1 MRVHGRKVWL
11 TDGQVLAMLELAK
24 SRRLR
29 DYYLM
34 MLLRYSLRIGEVV
47 GGGTLHGIRTMDLR
61 ENGIHVRGKGGT
73 ERFIHLPQ
81 AFCGKL
87 AETAPRTPGE
97 RLFRMTERNA
107 EYLVKAYAKQAGV
120 PDWEYIS
127 PHRLR
132 AFFATDLKDRGYDPF
147 TIRDMMRH
155 KNVATTNTYV
165 GPPTPAK
172 QAQIVESL
180 N

>member
-1 MRVHGRKVWL
+1 MRVPGRKVWL
-11 TDGQVLAMLELAK
+11 TVEQAGAMLELAK
-24 SRRLR
+24 SRSLR

-47 GGGTLHGIRTMDLR
+47 GGETLHGIRTMDLR
-61 ENGIHVRGKGGT
+61 ENGVHVRGKGGT
-73 ERFIHLPQ
+73 ERFIHLPR
-81 AFCGKL
+81 AFCGEL
-87 AETAPRTPGE
+87 AKTAPRTPGE
-97 RLFRMTERNA
+97 RVFPMTERNA
-107 EYLVKAYAKQAGV
+107 EYFVKAYARRAGV

-155 KNVATTNTYV
+155 KNVSTTNTYV

-172 QAQIVESL
+172 QTEIIESL
-180 N
+180 D

>member
-1 MRVHGRKVWL
+1 MQIR
-11 TDGQVLAMLELAK
+11 QVAV
-24 SRRLR
+24 
-29 DYYLM
+29 
-34 MLLRYSLRIGEVV
+34 IGEVV
-47 GGGTLHGIRTMDLR
+47 GGETLHGIRTMDLR
-61 ENGIHVRGKGGT
+61 ENGVHVRGKGGT
-73 ERFIHLPQ
+73 ERFIHLPR
-81 AFCGKL
+81 AFCGEL
-87 AETAPRTPGE
+87 ARLSPRTLEE
-97 RLFRMTERNA
+97 RLFPMTERNA
-107 EYLVKAYAKQAGV
+107 EYFVKAYARRAGV

-172 QAQIVESL
+172 QAEIIESL
-180 N
+180 D

>member
-1 MRVHGRKVWL
+1 MRVPGRKVWL
-11 TDGQVLAMLELAK
+11 TVGQVAAMLELAK

-47 GGGTLHGIRTMDLR
+47 GGKTLHGIRTMDLR
-61 ENGIHVRGKGGT
+61 ENGVHVRGKGGT
-73 ERFIHLPQ
+73 ERFIHLPR
-81 AFCGKL
+81 AFCGEL
-87 AETAPRTPGE
+87 ARLSPRTLEE

-107 EYLVKAYAKQAGV
+107 EYFVKAYAKQAGV

-155 KNVATTNTYV
+155 KNVATTNDYV

-180 N
+180 D

>member
-1 MRVHGRKVWL
+1 MRVPGRKIWL
-11 TDGQVLAMLELAK
+11 TAEQAGAMLELAK
-24 SRRLR
+24 SHRQR

-47 GGGTLHGIRTMDLR
+47 GGETLHGIRTMDLR
-61 ENGIHVRGKGGT
+61 ENGVHVRGKGGT
-73 ERFIHLPQ
+73 ERFIHLPR
-81 AFCGKL
+81 AFCVQL
-87 AETAPRTPGE
+87 ARLSPRTPEE
-97 RLFRMTERNA
+97 RLFSMTERNA
-107 EYLVKAYAKQAGV
+107 EYLVKGYAKRAGV

-172 QAQIVESL
+172 QAEIAESL
-180 N
+180 A